1 MATHINASSVA
12 ALHLEVDTYKG
23 NCSRSA
29 RTLNQVMLPDS
40 QSRYGMIENS
50 YSTSRFAR
58 GSVAW
63 PASAAHCSEVLC
75 VLRSRVHLD
84 LHDHH
89 DLYTALLF

>member
-1 MATHINASSVA
+1 MATHINASSAV
-12 ALHLEVDTYKG
+12 ALHLEVDTYEG

-29 RTLNQVMLPDS
+29 QTSNQVMLPDS

-75 VLRSRVHLD
+75 ASHS
-84 LHDHH
+84 
-89 DLYTALLF
+89 